1 MSADNFE
8 LALRARMKSHAAEL
22 DRSLRPAPRLSAVL
36 SSGGAAGRTLG
47 WLSLRLV
54 LGLAAAVVLAI
65 ALASG
70 APPLQGPRNQPLAS
84 ISPSTSASASPTP
97 SLASPPSRASPT
109 PSPSITFVLEPLAT

>member
-8 LALRARMKSHAAEL
+8 LVLRAAMKSHAAEL
-22 DRSLRPAPRLSAVL
+22 DRSLRPAPRLSALL

-47 WLSLRLV
+47 WLSVRLV

-65 ALASG
+65 ALASA
-70 APPLQGPRNQPLAS
+70 APPLHGPQNQPLAS

-97 SLASPPSRASPT
+97 SLASPSRASPP
-109 PSPSITFVLEPLAT
+109 PSPSITFVLEPLAI